1 MKQIPITIEGKDY
14 QLFYA
19 NIEGQLLTRLEMT
32 SEENPPSEKL
42 PEGEVVSNLIF
53 GTMLFRN
60 EEDLWELKK
69 ILRKAVKEYLQS
81 GQKNRLYCLY
91 AALWSVPGVLAKKDA
106 VDFVR
111 QLNVWFADD
120 FPKEGTVEF
129 VRICDNLR
137 KEASS
142 WGGWKTPI
150 KVNEWKSYALKRGE
164 MRESKI
170 SQFVSVAMA
179 TFVPLNGLAKKLR
192 KKSFR
197 SFR

>member
-1 MKQIPITIEGKDY
+1 MKSIQITIEGKNY
-14 QLFYA
+14 QLFYTH
-19 NIEGQLLTRLEMT
+19 ISGQILTRLEQATEHT
-32 SEENPPSEKL
+32 SQNEPM
-42 PEGEVVSNLIF
+42 PEGENVTNLIF
-53 GTMLFRN
+53 ATQLFGKAEAR
-60 EEDLWELKK
+60 WELKK
-69 ILRKAVKEYLQS
+69 LLRKPVKEYVAS

-150 KVNEWKSYALKRGE
+150 KVNEWKNYALKRGE

-179 TFVPLNGLAKKLR
+179 TFVPLNGLAKELR

>member
-91 AALWSVPGVLAKKDA
+91 GVCLEY
-106 VDFVR
+106 
-111 QLNVWFADD
+111 W
-120 FPKEGTVEF
+120 
-129 VRICDNLR
+129 
-137 KEASS
+137 
-142 WGGWKTPI
+142 
-150 KVNEWKSYALKRGE
+150 LKR
-164 MRESKI
+164 MQSTL
-170 SQFVSVAMA
+170 SD
-179 TFVPLNGLAKKLR
+179 N
-192 KKSFR
+192 
-197 SFR
+197 